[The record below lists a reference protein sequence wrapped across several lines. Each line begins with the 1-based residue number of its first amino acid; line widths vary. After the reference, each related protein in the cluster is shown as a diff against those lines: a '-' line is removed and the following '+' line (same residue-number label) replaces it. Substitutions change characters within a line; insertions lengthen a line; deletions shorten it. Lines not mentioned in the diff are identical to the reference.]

1 MGSLAKVQ
9 AHDIHESFTI
19 LRNTPIRTTQEGLRV
34 FWASAPDGFLFGW
47 EDDVINEKYDCLERS
62 LNVEERQQCA
72 GDAGDY
78 MFDDFLT
85 LPLFQTTFD
94 MTIDPEFIS
103 EWIYPGVGSAHPTHV
118 HNIKA
123 CPVGTDRC
131 E

>member
-1 MGSLAKVQ
+1 
-9 AHDIHESFTI
+9 
-19 LRNTPIRTTQEGLRV
+19 
-34 FWASAPDGFLFGW
+34 
-47 EDDVINEKYDCLERS
+47 
-62 LNVEERQQCA
+62 
-72 GDAGDY
+72 

-94 MTIDPEFIS
+94 MTINPEFIS